1 MKLTHVALVM
11 ALGLLGLTT
20 WLALD
25 ARNDARGAHNQLE
38 LLQQQ
43 KSVAPA
49 PPAAVPPSSPTAV
62 QEKENQILMSQM
74 AGRKG
79 APAQAGAGVP
89 ATGSAPPPAGHA
101 AIGPGKKIDM
111 SHTGTA
117 ALEAPPPP
125 LTQRQRMLMSVP
137 AIGKV
142 TEYQRQY
149 GFVIITAGSNQKL
162 EKGMTFALRRGP
174 GIIGRIK
181 ITEVENT
188 SAVADLDSGTIPP
201 GVVIETG
208 DDVIQDLPPEA

>member
-20 WLALD
+20 WLAWE
-25 ARNDARGAHNQLE
+25 ARNDAKGAHNQIE
-38 LLQQQ
+38 LIRQQR
-43 KSVAPA
+43 SVAAGPTA
-49 PPAAVPPSSPTAV
+49 GATVNPAAL
-62 QEKENQILMSQM
+62 QEKENQILMRQM
-74 AGRKG
+74 AAKKG
-79 APAQAGAGVP
+79 APATADTATAPAAPPAASSAVGAG
-89 ATGSAPPPAGHA
+89 
-101 AIGPGKKIDM
+101 KRIDM

-125 LTQRQRMLMSVP
+125 LTQRQRMVMSVP

-142 TEYQRQY
+142 TEYQKQY
-149 GFVIITAGSNQKL
+149 GFVVIAAGSNQKL

-188 SAVADLDSGTIPP
+188 SAVADLDSRTIPA
-201 GVVIETG
+201 GVSVETG

>member
-20 WLALD
+20 WLAWE
-25 ARNDARGAHNQLE
+25 ARNDAKGAHGQIE
-38 LLQQQ
+38 LIRQQRG
-43 KSVAPA
+43 VAAGPAMNPA
-49 PPAAVPPSSPTAV
+49 PSPAAV
-62 QEKENQILMSQM
+62 QEKENQILMRQM
-74 AGRKG
+74 AGRKD
-79 APAQAGAGVP
+79 AP
-89 ATGSAPPPAGHA
+89 APPPATPP
-101 AIGPGKKIDM
+101 AIGSGKKIDM
-111 SHTGTA
+111 SHTGAA

-125 LTQRQRMLMSVP
+125 LTQRQRMVMSVP

-142 TEYQRQY
+142 TEHQKQY
-149 GFVIITAGSNQKL
+149 GFVIIAAGANQKL

-181 ITEVENT
+181 ITEVEST
-188 SAVADLDSGTIPP
+188 SAVADLDLRTIPV